1 MRQKTSHSYFVVM
14 IDYGQRGCEAI
25 VDPEMTYR
33 NLVDRVRSGEY
44 KNVLFIHHIQMDQTP
59 DDVTSAVFYDAGVM
73 EVA

>member
-14 IDYGQRGCEAI
+14 IEYGKRGREAI
-25 VDPEMTYR
+25 VDPEITYSGV
-33 NLVDRVRSGEY
+33 VDRVRSGEY

-59 DDVTSAVFYDAGVM
+59 DDVTSAVFEDAGVM